1 MVPTTSPLP
10 YSEIARTLAWYEWEI
25 TLSIILIVVFG
36 AYLLVRSWQK
46 YDNQSLLTPVTRA
59 PDDISLETL
68 VSQIHTSSSRE
79 ELCKLGRL
87 AVESKYQ
94 ITLIPG
100 RSIGSQKIR
109 GPAGDILREIEVY
122 EYA

>member
-25 TLSIILIVVFG
+25 ILSVALIAVFG

-46 YDNQSLLTPVTRA
+46 YEAQSLLSPVTRA
-59 PDDISLETL
+59 PDISLETL
-68 VSQIHTSSSRE
+68 VSQICSSSSRE
-79 ELCKLGRL
+79 DLCRLGRL

-109 GPAGDILREIEVY
+109 GPAGDILRQIEVY